1 MSSTNLIVVTKDLK
15 SKFPVVK
22 LEPSSTSADKVIPNL
37 AGIHDDYWN
46 PNTQISVNGVSF
58 ENNKMKI
65 FVESRMEGE
74 REFMRKLYEEFMSRT
89 SHPST
94 GTTPGAI
101 TFRDELKST
110 FPVVLVK

>member
-1 MSSTNLIVVTKDLK
+1 
-15 SKFPVVK
+15 
-22 LEPSSTSADKVIPNL
+22 
-37 AGIHDDYWN
+37 
-46 PNTQISVNGVSF
+46 
-58 ENNKMKI
+58 MKI

-94 GTTPGAI
+94 GITPGAI

-110 FPVVLVK
+110 FPVVLIK

>member
-1 MSSTNLIVVTKDLK
+1 
-15 SKFPVVK
+15 
-22 LEPSSTSADKVIPNL
+22 
-37 AGIHDDYWN
+37 
-46 PNTQISVNGVSF
+46 
-58 ENNKMKI
+58 MKI